1 MTEFVKQ
8 KRHKIVTFA
17 DMALVNRG
25 AAFTP
30 LQSPKFGCAA
40 KSQARDRSAR

>member
-8 KRHKIVTFA
+8 KRHRIVTFA

-30 LQSPKFGCAA
+30 LQSPKFGRAS
-40 KSQARDRSAR
+40 KSQDRDCSAG